1 MSSSTETQAQVP
13 SGRAARWA
21 YYFKE
26 SGPAWLAGG
35 LNIGGASVTNAV
47 ILAAA
52 TGFLFGWVIIPAVI
66 AIWIATYAAVKISVV
81 VGRNPIAVMREEVH
95 PVVGWAN
102 GLAILLVNLVFHT
115 VQVVLGAA
123 ALQVLFPGLGMR
135 AYGIA
140 FVIAVALMALLPRRS
155 RVLERTLQFFL
166 YLLGLAYLVALFL
179 VPINWGGVGQMF
191 SFNLPTDQN
200 AVLLFTAVLGSAL
213 AINVPTIQAYGSI
226 ARGFTTARLPLIRF
240 ETGMTNLLLMF
251 TSFAVIIVVGSTLY
265 AQGVEASSAATAA
278 ESLRPVAGEFS
289 AYLFAFGLL
298 GAVLTTAAVQT
309 AVAGYVTS
317 DLAKWSPKLTA
328 GRFKAVQA
336 VMLLVAIS
344 IPFLGWNPFTWVSW
358 GAAFNSTFMPIGI
371 ATWWYLVNKKSLM
384 GEHKAGPWLNAG
396 LALSLTIAVAAAVRF
411 WYVTL

>member
-1 MSSSTETQAQVP
+1 VNSSTTTLEDQ
-13 SGRAARWA
+13 GRVARWG

-52 TGFLFGWVIIPAVI
+52 TGFIFGWVIIPAVV
-66 AIWIATYAAVKISVV
+66 AIWIATYACVKISVV
-81 VGRNPIAVMREEVH
+81 SGLNPIAVMREHVH

-115 VQVVLGAA
+115 VQVVLGAS
-123 ALQVLFPGLGMR
+123 ALQVLFPGLGIR

-140 FVIAVALMALLPRRS
+140 FVGAAALMALLPRRS
-155 RVLERTLQFFL
+155 RVLERLLQFFL
-166 YLLGLAYLVALFL
+166 YLLALAYLVALFV
-179 VPINWGGVGQMF
+179 VPIDWGGVREMF
-191 SFNLPTDQN
+191 TFTLPTDQN

-213 AINVPTIQAYGSI
+213 AINVPTIQGYGSI
-226 ARGFTTARLPLIRF
+226 ARGWGTDRLPLVRF
-240 ETGMTNLLLMF
+240 ETGMINLLLMF
-251 TSFAVIIVVGSTLY
+251 TSFAVIVVVGSTLY
-265 AQGVEASSAATAA
+265 AQGIQATNAATAA
-278 ESLRPVAGEFS
+278 ESLRPVTGDFS

-317 DLAKWSPKLTA
+317 DLAKWSPSISS
-328 GRFKAVQA
+328 GRFKAVQVA
-336 VMLLVAIS
+336 VLAVGLS
-344 IPFLGWNPFTWVSW
+344 IPFLGWDPFTWVSW

-371 ATWWYLVNKKSLM
+371 ATWMYLINKRSLM
-384 GEHKAGPWLNAG
+384 GEYKAGPWLNAG
-396 LALSLTIAVAAAVRF
+396 LVLSLAIAIAAAVRF